1 MKSKMTKQEKS
12 WMLYDAGNSAYSI
25 AVTTALFPVYFDMFG
40 GTNAMNLGYFNSLAS
55 LVIAAL
61 SPILGT
67 IADYKG
73 FKKRFF
79 MFFFLLGVV
88 FTSALAVVPKGSWLI
103 LAILYI
109 VTAIGFSGANIFYD
123 AFLVDVTT
131 DERMD
136 EVSTKGFAYGY
147 IASVIPF
154 IISLATIYLLGMG
167 NFLGYKL
174 AFVITS
180 LWWGLFTVPFIK
192 NVKQVYG
199 VEPEPQP
206 IKNSFIRLFSTFKKI
221 KQHKLVFAFII
232 AYFLYI
238 DGVDTIIK
246 MAVPYAT
253 ELLKLDGN
261 NLMML
266 LGMLLLIQVIAF
278 PFAILYGKL
287 ANKFGTRNII
297 VLGILTYIVATVFG
311 FFMTQLWHIYI
322 LGTLIASAQGGIQ
335 ALSRSYFAKIIPK
348 DNANEFF
355 GFYNIFG
362 KFAAIIGP
370 FLMSLTVTLTGS
382 TRASIL
388 AIVPLFVLGLILFL
402 RLPDEK
408 KIVVE

>member
-1 MKSKMTKQEKS
+1 MKTKLNKQEVS

-25 AVTTALFPVYFDMFG
+25 AVMTALFPVYFGMFS
-40 GTNAMNLGYFNSLAS
+40 GTNSMGLGYFNSFAS
-55 LVIAAL
+55 LIIAVL

-73 FKKRFF
+73 YKKRFF

-88 FTSALAVVPKGSWLI
+88 FTGALAVVPKGSWI
-103 LAILYI
+103 LLALVYI

-131 DERMD
+131 NDKMD

-147 IASVIPF
+147 IASVVPF
-154 IISLATIYLLGMG
+154 IISLILI
-167 NFLGYKL
+167 NFIGKDKGLGYQL
-174 AFVITS
+174 AFVITA
-180 LWWGLFTVPFIK
+180 LWWGLFTIPFLR
-192 NVKQVYG
+192 NVKQSYG

-206 IKNSFIRLFSTFKKI
+206 VKNSFKRLVQTFKKI
-221 KQHKLVFAFII
+221 KQHKVVLMFIA

-246 MAVPYAT
+246 MSVPYAT
-253 ELLKLDGN
+253 KTLNLDAN
-261 NLMML
+261 NTFML
-266 LGMLLLIQVIAF
+266 LGMLLLIQIIAF

-287 ANKFGTRNII
+287 ANKFGTKKII
-297 VLGILTYIVATVFG
+297 ILGIVTYIVATIFG
-311 FFMTQLWHIYI
+311 FFMTQMWHIYI
-322 LGTLIASAQGGIQ
+322 LGGLIASAQGGIQ

-348 DNANEFF
+348 NNANEFF

-370 FLMSLTVTLTGS
+370 FLMSLTADIFHSSRV
-382 TRASIL
+382 SIL
-388 AIVPLFVLGLILFL
+388 AIIPLFVLGLLVFL
-402 RLPDEK
+402 RLPDEN
-408 KIVVE
+408 KIA